1 MLFRNRVYWGKAGRI
16 VPAILLVALSVT
28 LMVGL
33 VAAEV
38 VDGKPATPAGASEVS
53 PLVPYAPTTEAVSYT
68 HLDVYKRQPFGRGL
82 GRGSCAIA
90 RKTLSLTLPQGGREP
105 EHYSIPK

>member
-38 VDGKPATPAGASEVS
+38 VDGALWDQPAHDLA
-53 PLVPYAPTTEAVSYT
+53 
-68 HLDVYKRQPFGRGL
+68 
-82 GRGSCAIA
+82 AIRESRALLHDRRVA
-90 RKTLSLTLPQGGREP
+90 RSRSK
-105 EHYSIPK
+105 